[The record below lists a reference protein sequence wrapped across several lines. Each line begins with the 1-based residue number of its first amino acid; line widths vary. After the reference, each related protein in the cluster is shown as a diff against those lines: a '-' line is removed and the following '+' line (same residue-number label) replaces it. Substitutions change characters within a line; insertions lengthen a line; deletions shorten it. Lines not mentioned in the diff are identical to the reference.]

1 MYKIILLGLVSLMF
15 IGCATNGV
23 YHVSKTVYIKG
34 KEVVIE
40 NYDSLDEDTK
50 RKLEAIDEL
59 AIKYDETRG
68 KVVDGKDEKQWYQIV
83 KQLRLTVVVYIKLKQ
98 EYINE

>member
-1 MYKIILLGLVSLMF
+1 MFKKLIASLLVLGVF
-15 IGCATNGV
+15 TGCANNGL
-23 YHVSKTVYIKG
+23 YSVSKTIYVKG

-59 AIKYDETRG
+59 AIKYDETRD
-68 KVVDGKDEKQWYQIV
+68 KIVDDKDEKQ
-83 KQLRLTVVVYIKLKQ
+83 
-98 EYINE
+98 

>member
-1 MYKIILLGLVSLMF
+1 MFKKLIASLLVLGVF
-15 IGCATNGV
+15 TGCANNGL
-23 YHVSKTVYIKG
+23 YSVSKTIYIKG

-59 AIKYDETRG
+59 AIKYDETRD
-68 KVVDGKDEKQWYQIV
+68 KIVDDKDEKQ
-83 KQLRLTVVVYIKLKQ
+83 
-98 EYINE
+98 

>member
-15 IGCATNGV
+15 IGCATNGL
-23 YHVSKTVYIKG
+23 YSVSKTVYIKG

-40 NYDSLDEDTK
+40 NYESLDDDTK

-59 AIKYDETRG
+59 AEKYDETRG
-68 KVVDGKDEKQWYQIV
+68 KIV
-83 KQLRLTVVVYIKLKQ
+83 EDKNVK
-98 EYINE
+98 

>member
-1 MYKIILLGLVSLMF
+1 MWKKLIVSVVGIGLVSLMF
-15 IGCATNGV
+15 VGCATNGI
-23 YHVSKTVYIKG
+23 YNVSKTVYIKG

-59 AIKYDETRG
+59 ATKYDETRVEIQ
-68 KVVDGKDEKQWYQIV
+68 K
-83 KQLRLTVVVYIKLKQ
+83 
-98 EYINE
+98 

>member
-1 MYKIILLGLVSLMF
+1 MWKKLIASVIV
-15 IGCATNGV
+15 IGVFTGCTTNGL
-23 YHVSKTVYIKG
+23 YSVSKTVYIKG

-59 AIKYDETRG
+59 AIKYDETRLEVH
-68 KVVDGKDEKQWYQIV
+68 K
-83 KQLRLTVVVYIKLKQ
+83 
-98 EYINE
+98 

>member
-1 MYKIILLGLVSLMF
+1 MYKIIMAGLISLMF
-15 IGCATNGV
+15 MGCATNGI
-23 YHVSKTVYIKG
+23 YSVSKTVYIKG

-59 AIKYDETRG
+59 ATKYDETRVEIQ
-68 KVVDGKDEKQWYQIV
+68 K
-83 KQLRLTVVVYIKLKQ
+83 
-98 EYINE
+98 

>member
-1 MYKIILLGLVSLMF
+1 MWKKLIASMMIGLVLS
-15 IGCATNGV
+15 GCATNGI
-23 YHVSKTVYIKG
+23 YSTGKTVYIKG

-59 AIKYDETRG
+59 AIKYDETRD
-68 KVVDGKDEKQWYQIV
+68 KIVDDKDV
-83 KQLRLTVVVYIKLKQ
+83 K
-98 EYINE
+98 

>member
-1 MYKIILLGLVSLMF
+1 MLKKLIASLLVLGVF
-15 IGCATNGV
+15 AGCVTNGV
-23 YHVSKTVYIKG
+23 YHVSKTIYIKG

-40 NYDSLDEDTK
+40 NYDSLDDDTK

-68 KVVDGKDEKQWYQIV
+68 KVVDGKD
-83 KQLRLTVVVYIKLKQ
+83 
-98 EYINE
+98 

>member
-1 MYKIILLGLVSLMF
+1 MFKKLIASLLVLGVF
-15 IGCATNGV
+15 TGCANNGL
-23 YHVSKTVYIKG
+23 YSVSKTIYVKG

-59 AIKYDETRG
+59 AIKYDETRD
-68 KVVDGKDEKQWYQIV
+68 KIVDDKDAE
-83 KQLRLTVVVYIKLKQ
+83 
-98 EYINE
+98 

>member
-1 MYKIILLGLVSLMF
+1 MYKIIMISLVSLMF
-15 IGCATNGV
+15 VGCATNGI
-23 YHVSKTVYIKG
+23 YNVSKTVYIKG

-59 AIKYDETRG
+59 AIKYDKTRD
-68 KVVDGKDEKQWYQIV
+68 KIVDDKDV
-83 KQLRLTVVVYIKLKQ
+83 K
-98 EYINE
+98 

>member
-1 MYKIILLGLVSLMF
+1 MYKIILLLGLAALVF
-15 IGCATNGV
+15 AGCATNGV
-23 YHVSKTVYIKG
+23 YHVSKTIYIKG

-40 NYDSLDEDTK
+40 NYDSLDDGTK

-68 KVVDGKDEKQWYQIV
+68 KIV
-83 KQLRLTVVVYIKLKQ
+83 EDKNV
-98 EYINE
+98 E

>member
-1 MYKIILLGLVSLMF
+1 MYKIIMTGLVSLMF
-15 IGCATNGV
+15 VGCATNGI
-23 YHVSKTVYIKG
+23 YNVSKTVYIKG

-59 AIKYDETRG
+59 ATKYDETRVEIQ
-68 KVVDGKDEKQWYQIV
+68 K
-83 KQLRLTVVVYIKLKQ
+83 
-98 EYINE
+98 